1 MVREGLP
8 YSLRVIRSDTAAFIG
23 GRPSRVSHH
32 DGCSACPSPHTVE
45 NEPNHHELVVL
56 TNRILWEAIDPVRSA
71 LERAAMYQH
80 LKRLLVDARFDS
92 LPSIYE
98 TMLLGRNP
106 YCTKHP

>member
-1 MVREGLP
+1 
-8 YSLRVIRSDTAAFIG
+8 
-23 GRPSRVSHH
+23 
-32 DGCSACPSPHTVE
+32 
-45 NEPNHHELVVL
+45 
-56 TNRILWEAIDPVRSA
+56 VRSA